1 MILVVNNSKDLY
13 KATMTP
19 KLLDVLVSL
28 DVSYIII
35 NKKKD
40 FKKVENLCINGKIKG
55 IILTG
60 GPLCITDN
68 IYYND
73 IIKNITAL
81 HLFPDV
87 PVLGICFGF
96 QVINDI
102 YGGTIGKLPSHNLGF
117 KNVNL
122 FDSCISLFSNLKDVN
137 KLFFSHNDEI
147 KTVPYNFNF
156 FTSNN
161 IIIAIEHKEKDIFG
175 VQFHPEGSLDG
186 HNIIKNFIFNFCY

>member
-40 FKKVENLCINGKIKG
+40 LKKIENPSINGTIKG

-81 HLFPDV
+81 QLFPDV

-96 QVINDI
+96 QIINDV
-102 YGGTIGKLPSHNLGF
+102 YGGTIRKLPSHHLGF
-117 KNVNL
+117 KKVNL
-122 FDSCISLFSNLKDVN
+122 SNSGMSLFSNLKDTN
-137 KLFFSHNDEI
+137 TLFFSHNDEI
-147 KTVPYNFNF
+147 RTVPYNFNF
-156 FTSNN
+156 FTNDN
-161 IIIAIEHKEKDIFG
+161 IVIAIEHKEKKIFG
-175 VQFHPEGSLDG
+175 VQFHPEGTLDG
-186 HNIIKNFIFNFCY
+186 HNIINNFLFNVCY